1 MYSSTPRRWATKFPV
16 SASGGSV
23 GGADVLGVA
32 RGPALALGAGP
43 GAHAAS
49 VVARWSLRKGAGEP
63 ASGLTLLVLRKVLGA
78 WRIVHDA
85 SL

>member
-1 MYSSTPRRWATKFPV
+1 M
-16 SASGGSV
+16 G
-23 GGADVLGVA
+23 
-32 RGPALALGAGP
+32 ALAFEIVEVRGLWGPEITPLGDATP
-43 GAHAAS
+43 GNIHAAS
-49 VVARWSLRKGAGEP
+49 VVARWSLRKESGEP